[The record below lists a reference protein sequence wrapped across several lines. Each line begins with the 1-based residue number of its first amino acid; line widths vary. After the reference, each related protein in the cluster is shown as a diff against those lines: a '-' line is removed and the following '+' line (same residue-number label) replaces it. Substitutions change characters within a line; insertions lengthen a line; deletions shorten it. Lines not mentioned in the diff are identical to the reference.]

1 MEEEIIVIE
10 DDAEEEIV
18 LMEEDEILVYP
29 ELQVKEVTPT
39 GEIQEVIADEGVY
52 GLSKVTVNK
61 INLQDKTVTPN
72 TYQQIITANSEYSGL
87 DSVTV
92 KPILTE
98 ETTITPSKESQEI
111 TPSENK
117 YFSKVTVNGDDN
129 LIPENIEEGKTIF
142 GVTGTAKLEK
152 DWQPEP
158 DWWDIEQILAD
169 DTEDYPIKEIYLLD
183 DKNDTTTF
191 NISRYSYT
199 MKILAVKTSDG
210 AFYTSRTT
218 HTWDKTKDK
227 PCSKGYKTRYYIC
240 YKDKQEPSSVNV
252 QTDDSLLYAIISNHN
267 MMNSISFYQCK
278 YLQFIKFINNCEYTS
293 TNAPQFMCNSLE
305 GIDGLSLYNLASL
318 NNIFLNCY
326 SLKKPIDINNT
337 TATSI
342 SSTYAYCYSL
352 KEINNFIIPNVTSN
366 NNGFSGCYALE
377 KINKINISGITSPS
391 SMFNSL
397 YNLKHINFDGEIIG
411 NISFNNCVKLEHESI
426 LNILNHLKDLTGLTA
441 QKLTLGSNL
450 KRLSDEEKT
459 IAINK
464 NWTLA

>member
-10 DDAEEEIV
+10 DDVEEEIV
-18 LMEEDEILVYP
+18 LIEEDEILVYP
-29 ELQVKEVTPT
+29 ELQEKEVTPT

-52 GLSKVTVNK
+52 GLSKVTVDR

-72 TYQQIITANSEYSGL
+72 TYQQIITADENYSGL
-87 DSVTV
+87 DTVTIN
-92 KPILTE
+92 PILTE
-98 ETTITPSKESQEI
+98 EKTVTPSKESQEI
-111 TPSENK
+111 LPSENK
-117 YFSKVTVNGDDN
+117 YISKVIVNGDDN
-129 LIPENIEEGKTIF
+129 LVPENIEEGKTIF

-183 DKNDTTTF
+183 DKNDTTIF

-227 PCSKGYKTRYYIC
+227 SCSKGYKTRYYIC
-240 YKDKQEPSSVNV
+240 YKDKQEPSAVNV

-305 GIDGLSLYNLASL
+305 GIDGLSLYNLGSL
-318 NNIFLNCY
+318 SNIFLSCY
-326 SLKKPIDINNT
+326 SLKKTPDVINT
-337 TATSI
+337 TAS
-342 SSTYAYCYSL
+342 SFQSTYSGCHNL
-352 KEINNFIIPNVTSN
+352 KEINNLIIPNATN
-366 NNGFSGCYALE
+366 YNNGFSGCYTLE
-377 KINKINISGITSPS
+377 KINKINISGITSPI
-391 SMFNSL
+391 SMFSNL
-397 YNLKHINFDGEIIG
+397 YNLKHINFEGEIIG
-411 NISFNNCVKLEHESI
+411 NISFTNCVKLEHDSM

-450 KRLSDEEKT
+450 KRLSDEEKA

-464 NWTLA
+464 NWTLS